1 MAGLKRRGFVAAAA
15 GLGLAPALARGQAYP
30 NKQVRVVV
38 PYPAGGGTDLV
49 ARLIMPRLAE
59 RWKQSV
65 IIDNKGGASGILG
78 SDIVAKAAPDGYTL
92 LVMTSAHTIN
102 PYTTKPVQ
110 GPSGSGSNY
119 ALGASFGRPRSP
131 LDYQTPRTF
140 RFSVGIRF

>member
-1 MAGLKRRGFVAAAA
+1 MAGLIRRGFFAAAA
-15 GLGLAPALARGQAYP
+15 GLGLAPAWARGQAYP

-78 SDIVAKAAPDGYTL
+78 SDLVAKAAPDG
-92 LVMTSAHTIN
+92 
-102 PYTTKPVQ
+102 
-110 GPSGSGSNY
+110 
-119 ALGASFGRPRSP
+119 
-131 LDYQTPRTF
+131 
-140 RFSVGIRF
+140 

>member
-1 MAGLKRRGFVAAAA
+1 PAQPPDRGPGAGTLRARRSGSAGRRHAAPLLGCARKEQDRVGGTMAGLKRRGFVAAAA

-78 SDIVAKAAPDGYTL
+78 SDIVAK
-92 LVMTSAHTIN
+92 
-102 PYTTKPVQ
+102 
-110 GPSGSGSNY
+110 
-119 ALGASFGRPRSP
+119 
-131 LDYQTPRTF
+131 
-140 RFSVGIRF
+140 